1 MPEDM
6 RIRISREEE
15 RDGCPV
21 SVVAFRGAAGF
32 RPSVRIE
39 RQPGHSSQG
48 FPGVFTLQTLTTA
61 DNRWEHY
68 RLLKGAQGG
77 R

>member
-1 MPEDM
+1 MPEDI
-6 RIRISREEE
+6 RIRISRKEE

-32 RPSVRIE
+32 RPSGRIE

-48 FPGVFTLQTLTTA
+48 DGNIEVS
-61 DNRWEHY
+61 HY
-68 RLLKGAQGG
+68 RLLKGTQGG